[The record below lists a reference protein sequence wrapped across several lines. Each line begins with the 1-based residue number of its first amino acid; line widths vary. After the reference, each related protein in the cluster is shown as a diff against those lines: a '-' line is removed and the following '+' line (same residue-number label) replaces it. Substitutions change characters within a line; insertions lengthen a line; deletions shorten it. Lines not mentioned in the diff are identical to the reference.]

1 MKEIK
6 DLKLKALKDLNAM
19 EVADLKKELV
29 SAKKTIFELNMKL
42 ELNELKQTHLI
53 KALRIQ
59 ITRPRHTTITIS
71 NSKVL
76 DILPLHNL

>member
-19 EVADLKKELV
+19 EVVDLKKELV
-29 SAKKTIFELNMKL
+29 SAKKTMFELNMKL

-53 KALRIQ
+53 KALRRYIAV
-59 ITRPRHTTITIS
+59 INTIASWKTI
-71 NSKVL
+71 
-76 DILPLHNL
+76 